1 VIGPDGA
8 RPFMRGILV
17 QSLTS
22 RGVPFDVAVDVS
34 NAVRDEV
41 AQLGDV
47 ELEELARLA
56 EKHLPDKYDLEAVP
70 LRPHA
75 VPTVTFARGEP
86 APFSKGILAN
96 SLQGAGLD
104 PNDAYEVAR
113 ELEAEMLREGVRE
126 IDRVALRDRV
136 AVTIDNYHGPKA
148 AGRYRTW
155 RAAAE
160 DGKPIF
166 LLLGGST
173 GVGKT
178 SIAVDVARRLEIP
191 HVIGTDSIRQIMR
204 LMFSRDLLPEIHSS
218 TYDAYESREL
228 GGLQGDRVIPAFR
241 EQAQKIAVGVHALL
255 DRAVEENYS
264 MMIEG
269 VNVVPGLLDLDRY
282 KGRAHVILLVVAGL
296 NEKTY
301 RSRFQGRADQVRH
314 RAAERYLEHFDEI
327 LAIQDHVL
335 SECEVHGT
343 QIIDNVNLEN
353 AVLSVIRSVIASLSA
368 SLPRTA
374 RTAEGKSPS

>member
-1 VIGPDGA
+1 
-8 RPFMRGILV
+8 MRGILV

-22 RGVPFDVAVDVS
+22 RGVPFEVAMDVA

-41 AQLGDV
+41 AKRGEVDLH
-47 ELEELARLA
+47 ELARLA
-56 EKHLPDKYDLEAVP
+56 DEHLPEKYDLDAVP
-70 LRPHA
+70 LRPQA
-75 VPTVTFARGEP
+75 VPSVTFARGDP
-86 APFSKGILAN
+86 TPFSKGILAN

-104 PNDAYEVAR
+104 PNDAYDVAR
-113 ELEAEMLREGVRE
+113 ELEAELLREGVRE
-126 IDRVALRDRV
+126 IDRIALRDRV
-136 AVTIDNYHGPKA
+136 AVTIDNHHGPKA
-148 AGRYRTW
+148 ARRYRTW
-155 RAAAE
+155 RAALE

-178 SIAVDVARRLEIP
+178 SIAVDVARRLEIS

-218 TYDAYESREL
+218 TYDAYESIQAAA
-228 GGLQGDRVIPAFR
+228 GPGDPVIPGFR

-255 DRAVEENYS
+255 DRALEENYS

-282 KGRAHVILLVVAGL
+282 KGRAHVIMLVVAGL
-296 NEKTY
+296 NEQTY
-301 RSRFQGRADQVRH
+301 RSRFQGRADQVRQ

-343 QIIDNVNLEN
+343 PIIDNVHLET
-353 AVLSVIRSVIASLSA
+353 AVLSVIRSVIASLGE
-368 SLPRTA
+368 SLPRAT
-374 RTAEGKSPS
+374 EGNRAS

>member
-1 VIGPDGA
+1 
-8 RPFMRGILV
+8 MRGILV

-22 RGVPFDVAVDVS
+22 RGVPFDIAVEVS

-41 AQLGDV
+41 AKRGEVDLR
-47 ELEELARLA
+47 ELARLA
-56 EKHLPDKYDLEAVP
+56 DEHLPEKYDLDAAPLRRQAVP
-70 LRPHA
+70 S
-75 VPTVTFARGEP
+75 VTFERGEP
-86 APFSKGILAN
+86 VPFSKGILAN

-104 PNDAYEVAR
+104 PNDAYDVAR
-113 ELEAEMLREGVRE
+113 ELEAEMLRGGVSE
-126 IDRVALRDRV
+126 IDRIALRDRV
-136 AVTIDNYHGPKA
+136 AVTIENHHGPKA

-155 RAAAE
+155 RAALE

-178 SIAVDVARRLEIP
+178 SIAVDVARRLEIS

-218 TYDAYESREL
+218 TYDAYESREA
-228 GGLQGDRVIPAFR
+228 GSEPGDPVIAAFR
-241 EQAQKIAVGVHALL
+241 DQAQKIAVGVHALL
-255 DRAVEENYS
+255 DRALEENYS

-269 VNVVPGLLDLDRY
+269 VNVVPGLLDLEAY
-282 KGRAHVILLVVAGL
+282 KGRAHVIMLVVAGL
-296 NEKTY
+296 NEKSY
-301 RSRFQGRADQVRH
+301 RSRFQGRADEARE
-314 RAAERYLEHFDEI
+314 RAAERYLEHFDQI

-343 QIIDNVNLEN
+343 PIIDNVHLEN
-353 AVLSVIRSVIASLSA
+353 AVLSVIRSVIASLSG
-368 SLPRTA
+368 SLPRA
-374 RTAEGKSPS
+374 AEGNSAS